1 MKFRFCPKCKY
12 TDIILVAGGEIGMYE
27 CKKCGF
33 RGTLFPENEIK
44 LKKQTNKAATY
55 TLGETDTFKK
65 LKEKFND

>member
-44 LKKQTNKAATY
+44 LKKQT
-55 TLGETDTFKK
+55 KK
-65 LKEKFND
+65 